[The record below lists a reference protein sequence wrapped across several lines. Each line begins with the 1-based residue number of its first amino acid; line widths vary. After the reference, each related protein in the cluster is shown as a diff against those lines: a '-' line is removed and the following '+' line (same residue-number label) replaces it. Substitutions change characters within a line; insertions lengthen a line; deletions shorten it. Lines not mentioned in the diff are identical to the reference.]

1 MIETYRL
8 NIQPLTYAQLQ
19 KYIQND
25 QSLEKE
31 LNLKDSSRNI
41 SPELKEALEQTIL
54 PNVADASKNYL
65 YSTLWTVI
73 CKADRQMVA
82 DLCFVGEPDADGKI
96 EIGFGT
102 YELHHGHGYMTEA
115 VAGMIKWAKE
125 QPEVKSIYA
134 ETAAD
139 NFASM
144 SVLKKN
150 GFVQMGQ
157 EQKLCFWN
165 LVLWANSLWQHTSI
179 KWI

>member
-8 NIQPLTYAQLQ
+8 KIQPLTHAQLQ
-19 KYIQND
+19 KYVQND

-31 LNLKDSSRNI
+31 LNLKDSTRSI

-73 CKADRQMVA
+73 SKADRQMVA
-82 DLCFVGEPDADGKI
+82 DLCFVGEPDAEGKI

-134 ETAAD
+134 ETAPD

-150 GFVQMGQ
+150 GFVPLNKGK
-157 EQKLCFWN
+157 KLCSWK
-165 LVLWANSLWQHTSI
+165 LVLPIEEQI
-179 KWI
+179 

>member
-19 KYIQND
+19 KYVQND

-31 LNLKDSSRNI
+31 LNLKDSTRSI

-54 PNVADASKNYL
+54 PNVVDASKNYL
-65 YSTLWTVI
+65 YSTLWTI
-73 CKADRQMVA
+73 ISKADRQMVG
-82 DLCFVGEPDADGKI
+82 DLCFVGEPDADGQI
-96 EIGFGT
+96 EMGFGT
-102 YELHHGHGYMTEA
+102 YDQHQGYGYMTEA

-134 ETAAD
+134 ETGLD

-150 GFVQMGQ
+150 GFVQLNKGN
-157 EQKLCFWN
+157 ELCFWK
-165 LVLWANSLWQHTSI
+165 LKLQADSL
-179 KWI
+179 

>member
-8 NIQPLTYAQLQ
+8 KIQPLTYAQLQ
-19 KYIQND
+19 KYVQND

-41 SPELKEALEQTIL
+41 SPELVEALEQTIL
-54 PNVADASKNYL
+54 PNVADGSKNYL

-73 CKADRQMVA
+73 SKADRQMVA
-82 DLCFVGEPDADGKI
+82 DLCFVGEPDANGQI
-96 EIGFGT
+96 ELGFGT
-102 YELHHGHGYMTEA
+102 YERHEGQGYMTEA

-125 QPEVKSIYA
+125 QPAVKSIYA
-134 ETAAD
+134 ETAPD

-150 GFVQMGQ
+150 GFVQLN
-157 EQKLCFWN
+157 KKAALCSWK
-165 LVLWANSLWQHTSI
+165 LVLPI
-179 KWI
+179 D